1 MKKGLS
7 AALALFLLLC
17 ACCFPTSAAGASLT
31 LKADKSAVSVGDT
44 VTVTVNMSGNPG
56 IGSLQFD
63 LHYDASKMQVL
74 SPNSLLNGTN
84 SFLGTESVNPS
95 KAGTIL
101 YTAASNQAVD
111 KNGTVLTVSFKVLKP
126 NAKFSIDVTEILDN
140 DYKAVPYTTN
150 TLTLS
155 CAHKNATSTQT
166 KAPTCTAAGTKTVTC
181 KDCGYSQ
188 TESVP
193 ALGHSFGAWSVTT
206 KATCTK
212 QGVETRT
219 CTRSGC
225 GAKETRA
232 TTKAAHT
239 PGAWT
244 VTQDATCTKTG
255 KRVQR
260 CTVCQAQIGEQTI
273 PAKGHKI
280 DSKNSEVVKKP
291 TCTEPGEKRGKCS
304 VCGETA
310 AVEVIPAL
318 GHTYG
323 AWVTTQEATCTK
335 NGKQVRSC
343 TVCNKQTDEK
353 VIPAKG
359 HSVAESAWKVTKE
372 ATCTQ
377 AGSREG
383 KCSVCG
389 ETVRET
395 LPALGHKVIKGNV
408 IKEPTC
414 TEAGEKQGVCTVC
427 GEVAAIETIPA
438 LGHTFGEWV
447 VTREATESEAG
458 ERERVCS
465 VCGEKEVETLVF
477 AADETAAV
485 PVGGDLDTP
494 SANDDTAKPAS
505 SVRQKVIF
513 GVIGVTAVLA
523 VSGIAAAITL
533 SIRKKRSR
541 TQPFL

>member
-17 ACCFPTSAAGASLT
+17 ACCIPTSAAGASLT
-31 LKADKSAVSVGDT
+31 LKADKNTLNVGDT

-56 IGSLQFD
+56 IASLDFSLNYESD
-63 LHYDASKMQVL
+63 KLQVL
-74 SPNSLLNGTN
+74 SQESLLNGTN
-84 SFLGTESVNPS
+84 SFFGMENVQPR
-95 KAGTIL
+95 
-101 YTAASNQAVD
+101 YTSNSIRYSGLSANSIT

-126 NAKFSIDVTEILDN
+126 HSAFSISVIEVKDQNYKDVSI
-140 DYKAVPYTTN
+140 TTN
-150 TLTLS
+150 TL
-155 CAHKNATSTQT
+155 HKDTSAVET

-181 KDCGYSQ
+181 KDCGYSH

-206 KATCTK
+206 KATCTE

-219 CTRSGC
+219 CTRC
-225 GAKETRA
+225 GVKETRA
-232 TTKAAHT
+232 TAKAAHT
-239 PGAWT
+239 PGKWQ

-255 KRVQR
+255 KRVQH

-280 DSKNSEVVKKP
+280 DSKNSEVVKEP

-323 AWVTTQEATCTK
+323 PWVTTQEATCTK
-335 NGKQVRSC
+335 TGKQVRSC
-343 TVCNKQTDEK
+343 TVCQKQTDEK

-359 HSVAESAWKVTKE
+359 HSVAESDWKVTKE
-372 ATCTQ
+372 ATCTE

-389 ETVRET
+389 ETVHET
-395 LPALGHKVIKGNV
+395 LPALGHKVLKGTV

-438 LGHTFGEWV
+438 LGHTFGEWI

-465 VCGEKEVETLVF
+465 VCGEKEVEAVPF
-477 AADETAAV
+477 GADETDAV

-494 SANDDTAKPAS
+494 SANDDTAKSAS
-505 SVRQKVIF
+505 TTKQKVIF
-513 GVIGVTAVLA
+513 GVIGVAAVLA
-523 VSGIAAAITL
+523 VSGIAAGITMA
-533 SIRKKRSR
+533 IRKKRSN
-541 TQPFL
+541 TQSYL

>member
-1 MKKGLS
+1 M
-7 AALALFLLLC
+7 ALFLLLC
-17 ACCFPTSAAGASLT
+17 ACCIPTSAAGASLT

-56 IGSLQFD
+56 IASLDFS
-63 LHYDASKMQVL
+63 LYYEASKVQLL
-74 SPNSLLNGTN
+74 SPESLSNGTN
-84 SFLGTESVNPS
+84 SFFGMESVNPNTS
-95 KAGTIL
+95 GVII
-101 YTAASNQAVD
+101 YRGASTESQ

-126 NAKFSIDVTEILDN
+126 NAKFSVGDLEAHTSGDPEKDNGKIPEVPVT
-140 DYKAVPYTTN
+140 AN

-181 KDCGYSQ
+181 KDCGYSHI
-188 TESVP
+188 ESVP
-193 ALGHSFGAWSVTT
+193 ALGHSFSKWSVTT
-206 KATCTK
+206 KATCTE
-212 QGVETRT
+212 QGFETRT
-219 CTRSGC
+219 CTRC
-225 GAKETRA
+225 GVKETRA
-232 TTKAAHT
+232 TAKAAHT
-239 PGAWT
+239 PGDWT

-255 KRVQR
+255 KRVQH
-260 CTVCQAQIGEQTI
+260 CTVCKAQIGEQTI

-323 AWVTTQEATCTK
+323 PWVTTQEATCTK
-335 NGKQVRSC
+335 TGKQVRSC
-343 TVCNKQTDEK
+343 TVCQKQTDEK

>member
-17 ACCFPTSAAGASLT
+17 ACCIPTSAAGASLT
-31 LKADKSAVSVGDT
+31 LKADKSTVSAGDT

-56 IGSLQFD
+56 IAALDFSL
-63 LHYDASKMQVL
+63 YYEASKVQVL
-74 SPNSLLNGTN
+74 SPESLLNGTN
-84 SFLGTESVNPS
+84 NFFGMESVNPNTS
-95 KAGTIL
+95 GVII
-101 YTAASNQAVD
+101 YRGASTETQ

-126 NAKFSIDVTEILDN
+126 NAKFSIGDQDAHNNKLQSVSI
-140 DYKAVPYTTN
+140 TTN
-150 TLTLS
+150 MLTLS

-181 KDCGYSQ
+181 KDCGYSH

-193 ALGHSFGAWSVTT
+193 ALGHSFSAWSVTT
-206 KATCTK
+206 KATCTE

-219 CTRSGC
+219 CTRC
-225 GAKETRA
+225 GVKETRA
-232 TTKAAHT
+232 TAKAAHT
-239 PGAWT
+239 PGKWQ

-255 KRVQR
+255 KRVQH

-280 DSKNSEVVKKP
+280 DSKNSEVVKNP
-291 TCTEPGEKRGKCS
+291 TCTEPGERHGKCS

-310 AVEVIPAL
+310 AVEIIPAL

-323 AWVTTQEATCTK
+323 PWVTTQEATCTK
-335 NGKQVRSC
+335 TGKQVRSC
-343 TVCNKQTDEK
+343 TVCQKQTDEK

-372 ATCTQ
+372 ATCTE

-395 LPALGHKVIKGNV
+395 LPALGHKVLKGTV

-438 LGHTFGEWV
+438 LGHTFGEWI

-465 VCGEKEVETLVF
+465 VCGEKEVEALPF
-477 AADETAAV
+477 GADETDAV
-485 PVGGDLDTP
+485 PVDGDLDTP

-513 GVIGVTAVLA
+513 GVIGVAAVLA
-523 VSGIAAAITL
+523 VSGIAAGITMA
-533 SIRKKRSR
+533 IRKKRSN
-541 TQPFL
+541 TQSYL